1 MVVSAESWR
10 SARGHMGEVR
20 FENLNPEALHD
31 VLVRIG
37 KLYELQKLYYA
48 FPIANFVGVHA
59 MAATS
64 VITLKW

>member
-1 MVVSAESWR
+1 
-10 SARGHMGEVR
+10 MGEVR